1 MILLD
6 KLLFSPVGATIWA
19 ARQVQHAIQQE
30 EAAEPERITAEL
42 SELYMML
49 DTGRIAE
56 AEFGAREKA
65 LLDQLDRIE
74 ERENDSH
81 QAKKSK
87 WR

>member
-30 EAAEPERITAEL
+30 QAAEPERVTAEL

-56 AEFGAREKA
+56 AEFAAREKA

-81 QAKKSK
+81 QTRKSR

>member
-1 MILLD
+1 MLLLD
-6 KLLFSPVGATIWA
+6 KILFSPVGATIWA
-19 ARQVQHAIQQE
+19 ARQIQHAIQQE
-30 EAAEPERITAEL
+30 EAAEPERITADL

-56 AEFGAREKA
+56 AEFAAREKA

-74 ERENDSH
+74 QRENDSH
-81 QAKKSK
+81 QAKKSQ